1 MISALCSTGGFLG
14 LEYMSLYFQLVRG
27 ESTLGAAVR
36 LLPMIGCMAVF
47 MPVVG
52 WVVPR
57 VGGGVWWAVGGGV
70 VATGGG
76 VGLGEYYFLILV
88 DMC

>member
-1 MISALCSTGGFLG
+1 
-14 LEYMSLYFQLVRG
+14 
-27 ESTLGAAVR
+27 
-36 LLPMIGCMAVF
+36 

-70 VATGGG
+70 VATVGG
-76 VGLGEYYFLILV
+76 VGLGEYLFLHTSWHVIKVLFPFWIS
-88 DMC
+88 